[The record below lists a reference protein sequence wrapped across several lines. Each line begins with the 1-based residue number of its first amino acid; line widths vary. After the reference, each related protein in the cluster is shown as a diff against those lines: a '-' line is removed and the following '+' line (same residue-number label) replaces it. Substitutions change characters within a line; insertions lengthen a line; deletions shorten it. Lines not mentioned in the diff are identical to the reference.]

1 MIPAKTGI
9 RKSSTFEGESIEMS
23 IDQNSLAHIMSVLT
37 NLYSDPEMAVLRE
50 YSSNARDS
58 HIASGNP
65 APIEVNLPNTLS
77 PFLTIQDF
85 GLGLSLDDITAIYSR
100 YGASTKRESNE
111 QTGMLGLGSKSA
123 LTYASQFIMT
133 AVKDGVKSE
142 VLISVKTDGAGT
154 MSVMD
159 TASTTELNGVKI
171 TVPAK
176 PDNKFA
182 SKAKI
187 LFSVWESGSVL
198 IDGEP
203 NVKVEGKEV
212 GTDDVSIVATNL
224 PAWSSWRAQSVDDR
238 ISAHTFVM
246 GGVPYPAPRN
256 IADELNR
263 WFDCIVV
270 FTVPMGELNFVPSR
284 EELHLTDRTEK
295 RLAELVNI
303 ARKNARKNAYA
314 EVGRANNK
322 AEAFEVATQWRAI
335 ARNIE
340 DSNKR
345 FEFRGETVPNQ
356 FRYAYLLHQLSPSY
370 GSRKNSR
377 QSSIVASDLGKVL
390 LVTGYSSES
399 YPSAT
404 TIERVNAYVD
414 TLALETAPT
423 EYLFADTN
431 FVREWVNVLAVDY
444 STIKAIKVHKQ
455 SVGTTTAN
463 SPTRTKDW
471 ELVTNNGGL
480 TPADSIDFAGKQVLY
495 FSPTELSND
504 EYRGYSRNRIVEHFV
519 EDNYAVVEVAKN
531 RQDKFVRENPLA
543 LTVQQAIR
551 RDYAEALTAF
561 TSREVVLYNS
571 NNNSFGQPA
580 KLADALEGLV
590 DDQQFIDELRDLR
603 DCYEKVGEVVSKFRK
618 LARTLSFSIGESL
631 VSDYK
636 TSLHSYPLLN
646 EIWLGRVT
654 DSELVRAE
662 FVIYLNASYAL
673 RQQSSE

>member
-159 TASTTELNGVKI
+159 TASTTERNGVKI

-203 NVKVEGKEV
+203 NVKVEGKEI
-212 GTDDVSIVATNL
+212 GTDDVSIVATKL
-224 PAWSSWRAQSVDDR
+224 PIWSSWRAQSVDDR

-263 WFDCIVV
+263 WFDCLVV

-303 ARKNARKNAYA
+303 ARKNAVKNAYA

-335 ARNIE
+335 TRNIE

-345 FEFRGETVPNQ
+345 FDFRGETVPNQ
-356 FRYAYLLHQLSPSY
+356 FRHAHLLHQLSPSY

-377 QSSIVASDLGKVL
+377 QSSVVASDLGKVL

-431 FVREWVNVLAVDY
+431 FVGEWVNVLAVDY
-444 STIKAIKVHKQ
+444 STIKAIKVQKQ

-471 ELVTNNGGL
+471 ELVTTNGGL

-495 FSPTELSND
+495 FSPTELTND
-504 EYRGYSRNRIVEHFV
+504 DYRGSSRQRIVEHFV

-543 LTVQQAIR
+543 LTVQQAIK

-561 TSREVVLYNS
+561 TSREVVLYNA

-590 DDQQFIDELRDLR
+590 DDQQFIDELRDLK